1 MGLRSALP
9 AALHSCGQLVQ
20 RAMFASDLVPQ
31 SVQSEPGMQ
40 SEYDEPAPPS
50 SHSPSLLY
58 WHVSWHSDGIR

>member
-1 MGLRSALP
+1 
-9 AALHSCGQLVQ
+9 
-20 RAMFASDLVPQ
+20 MFASDLVPQ